1 MYESIP
7 WAIMEKR
14 SVEVSNFYTFQGQ
27 ALWGFIAGLVNSV
40 SRFRSTSK
48 SRFMRRPLS
57 LTVAGSTGGNIMR
70 GVSITLMALR
80 TLYQTLLDSDQAR
93 LRVIAGQWDIELST
107 MRKTDMAAE
116 LMATMASG
124 DAVAQVLDQ
133 LKPDQRAALDD
144 LLRRGGALPWAVFI
158 RRAGDVRAI
167 GSGRVEREELWRTPI
182 SAGEALWNLG
192 LVQRAF
198 DGSEG
203 HAVEMAFV
211 PEDLMLYM
219 PEPAPLE
226 IPEPPVGTHPG
237 HISPGDDTLADDLVS
252 VWASLQG
259 DRSASDV
266 TPEALTPPAQK
277 RRQLLEAL
285 STERGWLKVGLD
297 TRLRPSANAVL
308 SWLKADPWTQWAALV
323 NVWMASRTW
332 NDLAHMATL
341 RPDPVHGWP
350 NDPLG
355 TRQAFLRMLTTCRS
369 DTWYDLESFRAYIKA
384 HATDFLRPDGDYD
397 TWAPRDARTEA
408 PLRGFDAWDMIEGA
422 LIDYLITHPLHW
434 LGLVDLGGAA
444 PAESPTA
451 FRLTD
456 AGSTILHKTEAPSF
470 SEPPAVRLLNG
481 VELSVPRHCRYER
494 FQLSRVAD
502 ATGPPENDEFHYR
515 LSPTS
520 LERARLQHIPLARII
535 SFVQEATGG
544 KALPAHL
551 QTAIQRAY
559 QGTGQAR
566 LTHPWVL
573 RVPDPQFLDIPG
585 IAALIITRLAPG
597 VAVIGEQDRARACQ
611 ILLQNGLLVNLDET

>member
-1 MYESIP
+1 MKE
-7 WAIMEKR
+7 
-14 SVEVSNFYTFQGQ
+14 
-27 ALWGFIAGLVNSV
+27 
-40 SRFRSTSK
+40 
-48 SRFMRRPLS
+48 
-57 LTVAGSTGGNIMR
+57 
-70 GVSITLMALR
+70 VSITLMALR

-93 LRVIAGQWDIELST
+93 LRVIARQWNIEFTT

-144 LLRRGGALPWAVFI
+144 LLRRGGALPWAVFV

-167 GSGRVEREELWRTPI
+167 GSGRVEREELWHAPI

-198 DGSEG
+198 DDSEG

-219 PEPAPLE
+219 PEPAPFE
-226 IPEPPVGTHPG
+226 IPDPPAGTHPA
-237 HISPGDDTLADDLVS
+237 HITPGDDTLADDLVS
-252 VWASLQG
+252 VWATLQR
-259 DRSASDV
+259 DRSAADV
-266 TPEALTPPAQK
+266 TPEAATPPGQE

-285 STERGWLKVGLD
+285 STERGWLKEGLD

-308 SWLKADPWTQWAALV
+308 SWLKADPWTQWAALA

-350 NDPLG
+350 NDPLD
-355 TRQAFLRMLTTCRS
+355 TRQAFLKMLTTCRS
-369 DTWYDLESFRAYIKA
+369 DTWYDLESFRAYVKA
-384 HATDFLRPDGDYD
+384 HVTDFLRPDGDYD

-422 LIDYLITHPLHW
+422 LVGYLITHPLHW

-456 AGSTILHKTEAPSF
+456 AGSAILHKTEAPSF
-470 SEPPAVRLLNG
+470 SDPPAVRLLNG

-494 FQLSRVAD
+494 FQLSRIAD
-502 ATGPPENDEFHYR
+502 ATGPPENDEFQYR
-515 LSPTS
+515 LSPAS
-520 LERARLQHIPLARII
+520 LERAKRQRIPLARII
-535 SFVQEATGG
+535 SFIQEATGG
-544 KALPAHL
+544 RALPANL

-559 QGTGQAR
+559 QGTGQAQLAR
-566 LTHPWVL
+566 QWVL
-573 RVPDPQFLDIPG
+573 RVSDPQFLELPAL
-585 IAALIITRLAPG
+585 AALIITRIAPG
-597 VAVIGEQDRARACQ
+597 IAAIREQDRTRAYE
-611 ILLQNGLLVNLDET
+611 ILLQNGLLVDLDET